1 MSVINCLPRNDAAIS
16 RDRCNPPL
24 HLPTSHLSP
33 SNPSTFLGPFS
44 FIPLCSSQLCSSR
57 VRSFVRASLARPAPP
72 LSFLSF
78 VLSSFFY
85 FDRQRALVMHLN
97 NLFISDSTLRATR
110 ALVIMR
116 RKHSRV
122 WERVGRFLSLGFCVS
137 PSFRAS
143 TIDVVEDRNTRI
155 VSRILIKW

>member
-16 RDRCNPPL
+16 RDRCSPPL

-78 VLSSFFY
+78 VLSSFFLFRSATGTSNAFKQSLY
-85 FDRQRALVMHLN
+85 LRFDTPGDTSARN
-97 NLFISDSTLRATR
+97 NE
-110 ALVIMR
+110 
-116 RKHSRV
+116 RKTFPRV
-122 WERVGRFLSLGFCVS
+122 RDCVS
-137 PSFRAS
+137 VDFCPSVSACLLPSAFLPS
-143 TIDVVEDRNTRI
+143 ML
-155 VSRILIKW
+155 SRIEIHVLFLEF